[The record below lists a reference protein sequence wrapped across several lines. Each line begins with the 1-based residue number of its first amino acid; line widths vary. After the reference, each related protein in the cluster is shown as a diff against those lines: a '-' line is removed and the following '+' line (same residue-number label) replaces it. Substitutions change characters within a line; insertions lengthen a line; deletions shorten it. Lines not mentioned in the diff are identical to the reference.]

1 MTEVEIISARWI
13 VTGVSKEGDP
23 QVIDDGAIAYSGG
36 KILAVGP
43 SADIIAAYPKATV
56 QNHPH
61 HLIMPGLVNSHH
73 HLGLTPLQL
82 GAPDYPLEL
91 WFAARL
97 AMRKI
102 DPYLDTLFSA
112 FEMIASGVTTVQHI
126 QGWATGDFDQVVA
139 SASAVLRAYDDIGM
153 RVSYCYAVREQNRF
167 VYEADEDFCARL
179 PADVAKVMAAHFAAQ
194 TLQLDDFLQ
203 LFDVLTQNNTSTRS
217 RIQLAPANLHWMT
230 DDGLLALQEK
240 SQTAKVP
247 MHMHLLETPLQ
258 KEYAFRRTGT
268 TAVKHLEKLGLLG
281 PHMTLG
287 HGVWMTEED
296 IEICAG
302 TGTCICHNC
311 SSNFRLRS
319 GVLPLMELQ
328 KRGMTVGM
336 GMDEAGI
343 NDDRDM
349 LQEMRMALTVHRTPG
364 LDISDVPS
372 PAQVLRMASEHGGL
386 TTAFGA
392 DIGRL
397 DEGRRMDA
405 VILDYDSATFP
416 FQDTDIAPLD
426 ALIHRAKTKDVKTVM
441 IEGQIVYKN
450 GTFTQVDRDAILAQI
465 SKAMSAPRDDDELE
479 RHWLRENVFPVVEDF
494 YDGYLQNT
502 GARAPFYKASSRT

>member
-1 MTEVEIISARWI
+1 MSVEIITARWV
-13 VTGVSKEGDP
+13 VTGVSKDDTPDLIEGAGLAHE
-23 QVIDDGAIAYSGG
+23 DGAV
-36 KILAVGP
+36 LAVGP
-43 SADIIAAYPKATV
+43 SAQIKAAYPDAPVTD
-56 QNHPH
+56 HPH

-73 HLGLTPLQL
+73 HIGLTPLQM
-82 GAPDYPLEL
+82 GAPDEPLEI

-126 QGWATGDFDQVVA
+126 QGWAMGNLEQVTA
-139 SASAVLRAYDDIGM
+139 SASGVLKAYDDIGM

-167 VYEADEDFCARL
+167 VYEADEEFCKRL
-179 PADVAKVMAAHFAAQ
+179 PQEVAKVMEEHFKKL
-194 TLQLDDFLQ
+194 TMPFDEYLQ
-203 LFDVLTQNNTSTRS
+203 LFDLLTAQKTTQRA

-230 DDGLLALQEK
+230 DDGLLAMQEK
-240 SQTAKVP
+240 SKSAGVP
-247 MHMHLLETPLQ
+247 MHMHLLETAYQ
-258 KEYAFRRTGT
+258 KEYAFQRTGT

-296 IEICAG
+296 IEICSG

-328 KRGMTVGM
+328 KRGITVGM

-349 LQEMRMALTVHRTPG
+349 LQEMRMALTVHRVPG
-364 LDISDVPS
+364 MDRADVPS
-372 PAQVLRMASEHGGL
+372 PAQVLRMASEHGAM

-392 DIGRL
+392 TIGRL
-397 DEGRRMDA
+397 DPGRKMDA
-405 VILDYDSATFP
+405 VILDYDSATYP
-416 FQDTDIAPLD
+416 FQDPDIAPLD
-426 ALIHRAKTKDVKTVM
+426 TLIHRAKTKDVKAVM
-441 IEGQIVYKN
+441 IEGRVVYED
-450 GTFTQVDRDAILAQI
+450 GQFTLIDRDAVMAQI
-465 SKAMSAPRDDDELE
+465 AEALSAPRDADEQE
-479 RHWLRENVFPVVEDF
+479 RHWLRTQVMPVVEDF
-494 YDGYLQNT
+494 YDGYLKNT
-502 GARAPFYKASSRT
+502 AARTPFYKGSSSV

>member
-1 MTEVEIISARWI
+1 MTIEIITARWI
-13 VTGVSKEGDP
+13 VTGVS
-23 QVIDDGAIAYSGG
+23 DDKTPEMIENAGLAHDNGLV
-36 KILAVGP
+36 LAVGP
-43 SADIIAAYPKATV
+43 VAEIKATYPNEPV
-56 QNHPH
+56 VDYPH

-73 HLGLTPLQL
+73 HIGLTPLQL
-82 GAPDYPLEL
+82 GAPDEPLEI

-112 FEMIASGVTTVQHI
+112 FEMISSGVTTVQHI
-126 QGWATGDFDQVVA
+126 QGWAMGNFDQVVA
-139 SASAVLRAYDDIGM
+139 SASGVLKAYNDIGM

-167 VYEADEDFCARL
+167 VYEADEDFCRRL
-179 PADVAKVMAAHFAAQ
+179 SPDVAKVMAAHFAAQ
-194 TLQLDDFLQ
+194 TLRLDEFMQ
-203 LFDVLTQNNTSTRS
+203 LFDLLTGKNTTERA

-240 SQTAKVP
+240 STAAGVP

-268 TAVKHLEKLGLLG
+268 TAVKHLEKLGVLG

-328 KRGMTVGM
+328 RRGMTVGM

-349 LQEMRMALTVHRTPG
+349 LQEMRMALTVHRVPG
-364 LDISDVPS
+364 LDRAEVPTT
-372 PAQVLRMASEHGGL
+372 AQVLRMASEHGGM

-392 DIGRL
+392 EIGRL
-397 DEGRRMDA
+397 DPGRRMDA
-405 VILDYDSATFP
+405 VVLDYDTATYP
-416 FQDTDIAPLD
+416 FQDPDISPLD
-426 ALIHRAKTKDVKTVM
+426 ALIQRAKVKDVKTVM
-441 IEGQIVYKN
+441 IEGRVVYED
-450 GTFTQVDRDAILAQI
+450 GQFTMIDRDAVLAQI
-465 SKAMSAPRDDDELE
+465 AEALSTPRDADERE
-479 RHWLRENVFPVVEDF
+479 RHWLREQVFPVVEDF
-494 YDGYLQNT
+494 YAGYLQNT
-502 GARAPFYKASSRT
+502 AARTPFYKGSSST

>member
-1 MTEVEIISARWI
+1 MTVSIVSARWI
-13 VTGVSKEGDP
+13 ITGVTDGGLPKM
-23 QVIDDGAIAYSGG
+23 IDDGAIAFEDGLVLS
-36 KILAVGP
+36 VGQK
-43 SADIIAAYPKATV
+43 SEIIAAYPKAGVTTHT
-56 QNHPH
+56 NHM
-61 HLIMPGLVNSHH
+61 IIPGLVNSHH

-112 FEMIASGVTTVQHI
+112 FEMISSGVTTVQHI
-126 QGWATGDFDQVVA
+126 QGWALGHFEDVVA
-139 SASAVLRAYDDIGM
+139 SASGVLKAYEDIGM

-167 VYEADEDFCARL
+167 VYEADEDFCKRL
-179 PADVAKVMAAHFAAQ
+179 PPDVAKVMAEHFAKQ
-194 TLQLDDFLQ
+194 TMQFDDFIQ
-203 LFDVLTQNNTSTRS
+203 LFDVLVAHNKNPRA

-230 DDGLLALQEK
+230 DDGLLAIQEK
-240 SQTAKVP
+240 ASAAGVP
-247 MHMHLLETPLQ
+247 MHMHLLETPFQ
-258 KEYAFRRTGT
+258 KEYAYRRTGT
-268 TAVKHLEKLGLLG
+268 TAVRHLEKLGLLG

-302 TGTCICHNC
+302 TGTCVCHNC

-328 KRGMTVGM
+328 KRGMTIGM

-349 LQEMRMALTVHRTPG
+349 LQEMRMALTVHRVPG
-364 LDISDVPS
+364 LDPADVPS
-372 PAQVLRMASEHGGL
+372 PAQVLRMATEHGGM

-392 DIGRL
+392 EIGRL
-397 DEGRRMDA
+397 EPGCQMDA
-405 VILDYDSATFP
+405 VFLDYGSATYP
-416 FQDTDIAPLD
+416 FQDPDIAPLD
-426 ALIHRAKTKDVKTVM
+426 AIIHRAKTKDVSTVM
-441 IEGQIVYKN
+441 IAGRVVYED
-450 GTFTQVDRDAILAQI
+450 GSFTLIDRDEILALI
-465 SKAMSAPRDDDELE
+465 AEALAKPRDGDELE
-479 RHWLRENVFPVVEDF
+479 RHQLRADVFPVVEAF
-494 YDGYLQNT
+494 YADYLQDT
-502 GARAPFYKASSRT
+502 GARFPFYQGSSRT

>member
-1 MTEVEIISARWI
+1 MTVEVVTARWI
-13 VTGVSKEGDP
+13 VTGVTK
-23 QVIDDGAIAYSGG
+23 DGALEMLDDAALAYEDGVV
-36 KILAVGP
+36 LAVGP
-43 SADIIAAYPKATV
+43 KAEVTETYPDASVTAYSNHMII
-56 QNHPH
+56 
-61 HLIMPGLVNSHH
+61 PGLVNSHH

-102 DPYLDTLFSA
+102 DPYLDTMFSA

-126 QGWATGDFDQVVA
+126 QGWAMGDFDQVVA
-139 SASAVLRAYDDIGM
+139 SASGVLKAYDDIGM

-167 VYEADEDFCARL
+167 VYEADEEFCKRL
-179 PADVAKVMAAHFAAQ
+179 PPDVAKVMAAHFAKQ
-194 TLQLDDFLQ
+194 TLQFDDFMQ
-203 LFDVLTQNNTSTRS
+203 LFDVLVDQNDNARA
-217 RIQLAPANLHWMT
+217 RIQLAPANLHWMS
-230 DDGLLALQEK
+230 DDGLLAIQEK
-240 SQTAKVP
+240 SNAAGAP
-247 MHMHLLETPLQ
+247 MHMHLLETAFQ
-258 KEYAFRRTGT
+258 KEYAFKRTGT

-287 HGVWMTEED
+287 HGVWMTQED

-302 TGTCICHNC
+302 TGTCVCHNC

-349 LQEMRMALTVHRTPG
+349 LQEMRMALTVHRVPG
-364 LDISDVPS
+364 MTITDVPS
-372 PAQVLRMASEHGGL
+372 PAQVLRMATEHGGL

-392 DIGRL
+392 EIGRL
-397 DEGRRMDA
+397 EPGRQMDA
-405 VILDYDSATFP
+405 VVLDYDSATYP
-416 FQDTDIAPLD
+416 FQDPDIAPLD
-426 ALIHRAKTKDVKTVM
+426 ALIHRAKTKDVQAVM
-441 IEGQIVYKN
+441 IAGRVVYEG
-450 GTFTQVDRDAILAQI
+450 GEFTLIDRAAILAQI
-465 SKAMSAPRDDDELE
+465 AEVLAKPRDAEEQE
-479 RHWLRENVFPVVEDF
+479 RHWLREQVFPVVEDF

-502 GARAPFYKASSRT
+502 SHRTPFYQGSSST

>member
-1 MTEVEIISARWI
+1 MSVEVITARWM
-13 VTGVSKEGDP
+13 VTGVSGDDTP
-23 QVIDDGAIAYSGG
+23 EMIEDAGLAHESGVV
-36 KILAVGP
+36 LAVGP
-43 SADIIAAYPKATV
+43 STQIKAAYPNAPVTD
-56 QNHPH
+56 HPH

-73 HLGLTPLQL
+73 HIGLTPLQL
-82 GAPDYPLEL
+82 GAPDEPLEI

-126 QGWATGDFDQVVA
+126 QGWAVGNLEQVTA
-139 SASAVLRAYDDIGM
+139 SASGVLRAYDDIGM

-167 VYEADEDFCARL
+167 VYEADEEFCKRL
-179 PADVAKVMAAHFAAQ
+179 TPDVAKVMAAHFEKL
-194 TLQLDDFLQ
+194 TMPFDEYLQ
-203 LFDVLTQNNTSTRS
+203 LFDVLTAEKTTERA

-230 DDGLLALQEK
+230 DDGLLALQDK
-240 SQTAKVP
+240 SQAAGAP
-247 MHMHLLETPLQ
+247 MHMHLLETAYQ
-258 KEYAFRRTGT
+258 KEYAFQRTGT

-319 GVLPLMELQ
+319 GVLPVMELQ

-349 LQEMRMALTVHRTPG
+349 LQEMRMALTVHRVPG
-364 LDISDVPS
+364 MDRADVPS
-372 PAQVLRMASEHGGL
+372 PAQVLRMATEHGGL

-392 DIGRL
+392 EIGRL
-397 DEGRRMDA
+397 EPGRRMDA
-405 VILDYDSATFP
+405 VILDYDSATYP
-416 FQDTDIAPLD
+416 FQDPDIAPLD
-426 ALIHRAKTKDVKTVM
+426 ALIHRAKTRDVKAVM
-441 IEGQIVYKN
+441 IEGRMVYAD
-450 GTFTQVDRDAILAQI
+450 GQFTMIDRDAILAQI
-465 SKAMSAPRDDDELE
+465 AETLSAPRDADEQQ
-479 RHWLRENVFPVVEDF
+479 RHWLRKQVLPVVEDF
-494 YDGYLQNT
+494 YDGYLKNT
-502 GARAPFYKASSRT
+502 AARTPFYKGSSSL

>member
-1 MTEVEIISARWI
+1 
-13 VTGVSKEGDP
+13 
-23 QVIDDGAIAYSGG
+23 
-36 KILAVGP
+36 
-43 SADIIAAYPKATV
+43 
-56 QNHPH
+56 
-61 HLIMPGLVNSHH
+61 
-73 HLGLTPLQL
+73 
-82 GAPDYPLEL
+82 
-91 WFAARL
+91 
-97 AMRKI
+97 
-102 DPYLDTLFSA
+102 
-112 FEMIASGVTTVQHI
+112 
-126 QGWATGDFDQVVA
+126 
-139 SASAVLRAYDDIGM
+139 
-153 RVSYCYAVREQNRF
+153 
-167 VYEADEDFCARL
+167 
-179 PADVAKVMAAHFAAQ
+179 MAAHFAAQ
-194 TLQLDDFLQ
+194 TLQLGDFLQ
-203 LFDVLTQNNTSTRS
+203 LFDVLTQNNTSARS

-230 DDGLLALQEK
+230 DEGLLALQEK
-240 SQTAKVP
+240 SQAAQVP

-386 TTAFGA
+386 TTAFGSE
-392 DIGRL
+392 IGRL
-397 DEGRRMDA
+397 DVGRRMDA

-441 IEGQIVYKN
+441 IEGRIVYKD
-450 GTFTQVDRDAILAQI
+450 GTFTQIDRDAILAQI
-465 SKAMSAPRDDDELE
+465 AEALSAPRDSDERE

-502 GARAPFYKASSRT
+502 CARVPFYKASSRT